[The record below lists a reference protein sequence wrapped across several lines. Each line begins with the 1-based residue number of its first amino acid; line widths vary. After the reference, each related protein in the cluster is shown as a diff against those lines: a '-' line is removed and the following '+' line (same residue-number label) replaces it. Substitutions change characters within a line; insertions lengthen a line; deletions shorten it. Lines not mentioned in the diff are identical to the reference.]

1 MPIVNFTLM
10 LNFWALAIPISLV
23 GGYSALPKENL
34 AARRATNPL
43 GQDCDSV
50 ALRTLNDSSA
60 ATQGHK
66 RVKDTLEVHRF
77 PSGDSCTTPS
87 NVMEAPLRSA
97 GYEPEYFD
105 MGNAEAAEEQ
115 NEQLEELQTNPV
127 DLNSSDLT
135 RLLDIPTITEP
146 MARAILEYRTQ
157 YGALWS
163 VHELAA
169 IPGVGAKGLQQLR
182 PYVKASQPFGG
193 IHAIR
198 HHALDF
204 TQRATY
210 PWVVGHQAPA
220 VSQSTRRRPG
230 KQHPLGSSLG
240 LLTRAVYQN
249 ATWLRLGVKG
259 SKHAGEPLF
268 GRYNPLGYGFY
279 SGYAQVD
286 TRYWYA
292 ARTVLGDYNLRPGYG
307 LVVSTANSPFIPTDG
322 LLWSSLVQP
331 KGTFG
336 YPGATTR
343 RGLFLLLTPGRFR
356 VQLFASY
363 RRLNASIVE
372 RNGAKQVSNLSSIT
386 HFTTPSQMQRRST
399 LGESMYGLAGAYH
412 FSRGS
417 VGISGVYTAFQY
429 PFSPAKKTE
438 KTPRYPQHFGRLG
451 PFFSVRWSRATLWG
465 EGAVTLLAQHAG
477 AVPYSA
483 LIGVYYKPVE
493 PLSITLLAY
502 RYSPDNVKLY
512 QENYSSRSLN
522 TNGRSGM
529 RFLAHYTPSA
539 RWTLHALTL
548 LHSDDHRAHS
558 TTPLRLSVKST
569 LQAVYQRDDR
579 LSFLLQYRYA
589 LKAPYTEAS
598 TSQHRALLQAGY
610 QVLSRFIGR
619 TQLFL
624 LPFGQ
629 GRKLLEKPGW
639 AIFQELGYSTPREK
653 FSFRIK
659 GGYFALASSGST
671 LYTYLPS
678 PQYGFGLRSCRGNGT
693 LLAAMFRYRP
703 VRSVSVWVL
712 GAYYHLRGHPSSKGN
727 VTEPI
732 NLTVQLAWQ
741 PEF

>member
-1 MPIVNFTLM
+1 M
-10 LNFWALAIPISLV
+10 LNFWALAIPLSLV
-23 GGYSALPKENL
+23 GGYSALPKANSTE
-34 AARRATNPL
+34 RRATNPV
-43 GQDCDSV
+43 GQHCDSV
-50 ALRTLNDSSA
+50 ALRTHNDSSA
-60 ATQGHK
+60 ASQVGK
-66 RVKDTLEVHRF
+66 RVKDTLAVHRF

-87 NVMEAPLRSA
+87 RGVEAPLENA

-105 MGNAEAAEEQ
+105 VGSAEAAEVQ
-115 NEQLEELQTNPV
+115 SEQLEELQTHPV
-127 DLNSSDLT
+127 DLNSANLT

-146 MARAILEYRTQ
+146 MAQAILEYRTQ
-157 YGALWS
+157 YGPLWS
-163 VHELAA
+163 VYELAA
-169 IPGVGAKGLQQLR
+169 IPRIGAKGLQQLL
-182 PYVKASQPFGG
+182 PYVKVTQPFGG

-210 PWVVGHQAPA
+210 PWVVGHHPPTTGQN
-220 VSQSTRRRPG
+220 TRRRTG
-230 KQHPLGSSLG
+230 KQNPLGSSLG

-249 ATWLRLGVKG
+249 STWLRLGVKG

-268 GRYNPLGYGFY
+268 GKYNPVGYGFY
-279 SGYAQVD
+279 SGYVQVD

-307 LVVSTANSPFIPTDG
+307 LVVSTANSPFTPTDG

-356 VQLFASY
+356 MQLFASL

-372 RNGAKQVSNLSSIT
+372 RNGAKQVSSLSSIT

-399 LGESMYGLAGAYH
+399 LGEGMYGLSGAYH

-438 KTPRYPQHFGRLG
+438 KTPRYPQRFGRLG
-451 PFFSVRWSRATLWG
+451 PFFSVRWSRATIWG

-483 LIGVYYKPVE
+483 LIGLYYKPVE
-493 PLSITLLAY
+493 PLSLTLLAY
-502 RYSPDNVKLY
+502 RYSPGNVKLY

-522 TNGRSGM
+522 TNGRSGL
-529 RFLAHYTPSA
+529 RFLARYTPSA

-548 LHSDDHRAHS
+548 LHSDDHRAYS
-558 TTPLRLSVKST
+558 TPPLRLSVKST
-569 LQAVYQRDDR
+569 LQAVYQRNEW

-589 LKAPYTEAS
+589 LKAPYAETS

-610 QVLSRFIGR
+610 QILSRFIGR

-624 LPFGQ
+624 LPYGQ
-629 GRKLLEKPGW
+629 GRKLLEKSGW

-659 GGYFALASSGST
+659 GGYFALAGSGST

-678 PQYGFGLRSCRGNGT
+678 PQYSFGLRSCHGNGT
-693 LLAAMFRYRP
+693 LLAAMLRYRP
-703 VRSVSVWVL
+703 VRSVSLWML
-712 GAYYHLRGHPSSKGN
+712 GTYYHLRGHPAGKEIA
-727 VTEPI
+727 TEPI

>member
-1 MPIVNFTLM
+1 ME
-10 LNFWALAIPISLV
+10 
-23 GGYSALPKENL
+23 SAL
-34 AARRATNPL
+34 R
-43 GQDCDSV
+43 G
-50 ALRTLNDSSA
+50 
-60 ATQGHK
+60 
-66 RVKDTLEVHRF
+66 
-77 PSGDSCTTPS
+77 
-87 NVMEAPLRSA
+87 A

-105 MGNAEAAEEQ
+105 VGSAEAAEVQ
-115 NEQLEELQTNPV
+115 SEQLEELQTHPV
-127 DLNSSDLT
+127 DLNSANLT

-146 MARAILEYRTQ
+146 MAQAILEYRTQ
-157 YGALWS
+157 YGPLWS
-163 VHELAA
+163 VYELAA
-169 IPGVGAKGLQQLR
+169 IPRIGAKGLQQLL
-182 PYVKASQPFGG
+182 PYVKAAQPFGG

-198 HHALDF
+198 HHTLDF

-210 PWVVGHQAPA
+210 PWVVGHQPPTTN
-220 VSQSTRRRPG
+220 QNTRQRSG
-230 KQHPLGSSLG
+230 KQSPLGSSLG

-259 SKHAGEPLF
+259 NKHAGEPLF
-268 GRYNPLGYGFY
+268 GKYNPVGYGFY
-279 SGYAQVD
+279 SGYVQVD

-307 LVVSTANSPFIPTDG
+307 LVVSTANSPFTPTDG

-336 YPGATTR
+336 YPGAPTR

-356 VQLFASY
+356 VQLFASL

-372 RNGAKQVSNLSSIT
+372 RNGAKQVSSLSSIT

-399 LGESMYGLAGAYH
+399 LGESMYGLSGAYH

-438 KTPRYPQHFGRLG
+438 KNPRYPQRFGRLG
-451 PFFSVRWSRATLWG
+451 PFFSVRWSRATFWG

-483 LIGVYYKPVE
+483 LIGLYYKLVE
-493 PLSITLLAY
+493 PLSLTLLAY

-522 TNGRSGM
+522 TNGRSGL
-529 RFLAHYTPSA
+529 RFLARYTPSA

-548 LHSDDHRAHS
+548 LHSDDHRAYS
-558 TTPLRLSVKST
+558 TPPLRLSVKST
-569 LQAVYQRDDR
+569 LQAVYQRNEW

-589 LKAPYTEAS
+589 LKAPYAETS

-610 QVLSRFIGR
+610 QILSRFIGR

-624 LPFGQ
+624 LPYGQ
-629 GRKLLEKPGW
+629 GRKLLEKSGW

-659 GGYFALASSGST
+659 GGYFALAGSGST

-678 PQYGFGLRSCRGNGT
+678 PQYSFGLRSCRGNGT
-693 LLAAMFRYRP
+693 LLAAMLRYRP
-703 VRSVSVWVL
+703 VRSVSLWML
-712 GAYYHLRGHPSSKGN
+712 GTYYHLRGHPAGKEIA
-727 VTEPI
+727 TEPI

>member
-1 MPIVNFTLM
+1 M
-10 LNFWALAIPISLV
+10 LNFWALAIPLSLV
-23 GGYSALPKENL
+23 GGYSALPKANSTE
-34 AARRATNPL
+34 RRATNPV
-43 GQDCDSV
+43 GQHCDSV
-50 ALRTLNDSSA
+50 ALRTHNDSSA
-60 ATQGHK
+60 ASQVGK
-66 RVKDTLEVHRF
+66 RVKDTLAVHRF

-87 NVMEAPLRSA
+87 RGVEAPLENA

-105 MGNAEAAEEQ
+105 VGSAEAAEVQ
-115 NEQLEELQTNPV
+115 SEQLEELQTHPV
-127 DLNSSDLT
+127 DLNSANLT

-146 MARAILEYRTQ
+146 MAQAILEYRTQ
-157 YGALWS
+157 YGPLWS
-163 VHELAA
+163 VYELAA
-169 IPGVGAKGLQQLR
+169 IPRIGAKGLQQLL
-182 PYVKASQPFGG
+182 PYVKAAQPFGG

-198 HHALDF
+198 HHTLDF

-210 PWVVGHQAPA
+210 PWVVGHQPPTTN
-220 VSQSTRRRPG
+220 QNTRQRSG
-230 KQHPLGSSLG
+230 KQSPLGSSLG

-268 GRYNPLGYGFY
+268 GKYNPQGYGFY
-279 SGYAQVD
+279 SGYAQMD

-307 LVVSTANSPFIPTDG
+307 LVVSTANSPFTPTDG

-336 YPGATTR
+336 YPGAPTR

-356 VQLFASY
+356 VQLFASL

-372 RNGAKQVSNLSSIT
+372 RNGAKQVSSLSSIT

-399 LGESMYGLAGAYH
+399 LGESMYGLSGAYH

-438 KTPRYPQHFGRLG
+438 KNPRYPQRFGRLG
-451 PFFSVRWSRATLWG
+451 PFFSVRWSRATFWG
-465 EGAVTLLAQHAG
+465 EGAITLLAQHAG

-483 LIGVYYKPVE
+483 LIGLYYKPVE
-493 PLSITLLAY
+493 PLSLTLLAY

-522 TNGRSGM
+522 TNGRSGL
-529 RFLAHYTPSA
+529 RFLARYTPSA

-548 LHSDDHRAHS
+548 LHSDDHRAYS
-558 TTPLRLSVKST
+558 TPPLRLSVKST
-569 LQAVYQRDDR
+569 LQAVYQRNEW

-589 LKAPYTEAS
+589 LKAPYAETS

-610 QVLSRFIGR
+610 QILSRFIGR

-624 LPFGQ
+624 LPYGQ
-629 GRKLLEKPGW
+629 GRKLLEKSGW

-659 GGYFALASSGST
+659 GGYFALAGSGST

-678 PQYGFGLRSCRGNGT
+678 PQYSFGLRSCHGNGT
-693 LLAAMFRYRP
+693 LLAAMLRYRP
-703 VRSVSVWVL
+703 VRSVSLWML
-712 GAYYHLRGHPSSKGN
+712 GTYYHLRGHPAGKEIA
-727 VTEPI
+727 TEPI

>member
-1 MPIVNFTLM
+1 M
-10 LNFWALAIPISLV
+10 LNFWALAIPLSLV
-23 GGYSALPKENL
+23 GGYSALPKANSTE
-34 AARRATNPL
+34 RRATNPV
-43 GQDCDSV
+43 GQHCDSV
-50 ALRTLNDSSA
+50 ALRTHNDSSA
-60 ATQGHK
+60 ASQVGK
-66 RVKDTLEVHRF
+66 RVKDTLAVHRF

-87 NVMEAPLRSA
+87 RGVEAPLENA

-105 MGNAEAAEEQ
+105 VGSAEAAEVQ
-115 NEQLEELQTNPV
+115 SEQLEELQTHPV

-146 MARAILEYRTQ
+146 MAQAILEYRTQ
-157 YGALWS
+157 YGPLWS
-163 VHELAA
+163 VYELAA
-169 IPGVGAKGLQQLR
+169 IPRIGAKGLQQLL
-182 PYVKASQPFGG
+182 PYVKAIQPFGG
-193 IHAIR
+193 LHAIR
-198 HHALDF
+198 LHTLDF

-210 PWVVGHQAPA
+210 PWVVGHQPPTTN
-220 VSQSTRRRPG
+220 QNTRQRSG
-230 KQHPLGSSLG
+230 KQSPLGSSLG

-259 SKHAGEPLF
+259 NKHAGEPLF
-268 GRYNPLGYGFY
+268 GKYNPVGYGFY
-279 SGYAQVD
+279 SGYVQVD

-307 LVVSTANSPFIPTDG
+307 LVVSTANSPFTPTDG

-336 YPGATTR
+336 YPGAPTR

-356 VQLFASY
+356 VQLFASL

-372 RNGAKQVSNLSSIT
+372 RNGAKQVSSLSSIT

-399 LGESMYGLAGAYH
+399 LGESMYGLSGAYH

-438 KTPRYPQHFGRLG
+438 KNPRYPQRFGRLG
-451 PFFSVRWSRATLWG
+451 PFFSVRWSRATFWG

-483 LIGVYYKPVE
+483 LIGLYYKLVE
-493 PLSITLLAY
+493 PLSLTLLAY

-522 TNGRSGM
+522 TNGRSGL
-529 RFLAHYTPSA
+529 RFLARYTPSA

-548 LHSDDHRAHS
+548 LHSDDHRAYS
-558 TTPLRLSVKST
+558 TPPLRLSVKST
-569 LQAVYQRDDR
+569 LQAVYQRNEW

-589 LKAPYTEAS
+589 LKAPYAETS

-610 QVLSRFIGR
+610 QTLSRFIGR

-624 LPFGQ
+624 LPYGQ
-629 GRKLLEKPGW
+629 GRKLLEKSGW

-659 GGYFALASSGST
+659 GGYFALAGSGST
-671 LYTYLPS
+671 LYTYLPC
-678 PQYGFGLRSCRGNGT
+678 PQYSFGLRSCHGNGT
-693 LLAAMFRYRP
+693 LLAAMLRYRP
-703 VRSVSVWVL
+703 VRSVSLWML
-712 GAYYHLRGHPSSKGN
+712 GTYYHLRGHPAGKEIA
-727 VTEPI
+727 TEPI

>member
-1 MPIVNFTLM
+1 M
-10 LNFWALAIPISLV
+10 LNFWALAIPLSLV
-23 GGYSALPKENL
+23 GGYSALPKANSTE
-34 AARRATNPL
+34 RRATNPV
-43 GQDCDSV
+43 GQHCDSV
-50 ALRTLNDSSA
+50 ALRTHNDSSA
-60 ATQGHK
+60 ASQVGK
-66 RVKDTLEVHRF
+66 RVKDTLAVHRF

-87 NVMEAPLRSA
+87 RGVEAPLENA

-105 MGNAEAAEEQ
+105 VGSAEAAEVQ
-115 NEQLEELQTNPV
+115 SEQLEELQTHPV
-127 DLNSSDLT
+127 DLNSANLT

-146 MARAILEYRTQ
+146 MAQAILEYRTQ
-157 YGALWS
+157 YGPLWS
-163 VHELAA
+163 VYELAA
-169 IPGVGAKGLQQLR
+169 IPRIGAKGLQQLL
-182 PYVKASQPFGG
+182 PYVKAAQPFGG

-198 HHALDF
+198 HHTLDF

-210 PWVVGHQAPA
+210 PWVVGHQPPTTN
-220 VSQSTRRRPG
+220 QNTRQRSG
-230 KQHPLGSSLG
+230 KQSPLGSSLG

-249 ATWLRLGVKG
+249 STWLRLGVKG

-307 LVVSTANSPFIPTDG
+307 LVVSTANSPFTPTDG

-336 YPGATTR
+336 YPGAPTR

-372 RNGAKQVSNLSSIT
+372 RNGAKQVSSLSSIT
-386 HFTTPSQMQRRST
+386 HFTTLSQMQRRST
-399 LGESMYGLAGAYH
+399 LGESMYGLSGAYH

-438 KTPRYPQHFGRLG
+438 KNPRYPQCFGRLG
-451 PFFSVRWSRATLWG
+451 PFFSVRWSRATIWG

-483 LIGVYYKPVE
+483 LIGLYYKPVE
-493 PLSITLLAY
+493 PLSLTLLAY

-522 TNGRSGM
+522 TNGRSGL
-529 RFLAHYTPSA
+529 RFLARYTPSA

-548 LHSDDHRAHS
+548 LHSDDHRAYS
-558 TTPLRLSVKST
+558 TPPLRLSVKST
-569 LQAVYQRDDR
+569 LQAVYQRNEW

-589 LKAPYTEAS
+589 LKAPYAETS

-610 QVLSRFIGR
+610 QILSRFIGR

-624 LPFGQ
+624 LPYGQ
-629 GRKLLEKPGW
+629 GRKLLEKSGW

-653 FSFRIK
+653 FSFRIM
-659 GGYFALASSGST
+659 GGYFALAGSGST

-678 PQYGFGLRSCRGNGT
+678 PQYSFGLRSCHGNGT
-693 LLAAMFRYRP
+693 LLAAMLRYCP
-703 VRSVSVWVL
+703 VRSVSLWML
-712 GAYYHLRGHPSSKGN
+712 GTYYHLRGHPAGKEIA
-727 VTEPI
+727 TEPI